1 LHTDLLQQ
9 LVHLWL
15 RSWRSI
21 FEIIL
26 LSVGIYYGYLYF
38 RGTRGAKVLT
48 GLAIVFLTLTLI
60 STLLNLVVIGWIVR
74 SFSVFLAIALV
85 VIFQPEL
92 RRGLAALGGHPI
104 FSLTSEKRETVHEI
118 AEAVSQLAN
127 KQFGALIAIER
138 DTSIRVYE
146 ETGVTLDAEFSV
158 ELILS
163 IFHPKAALHDGG
175 VILRNGRIA
184 AAACIFP
191 VSQRET
197 LDRSL
202 GLRHRAGLGIT
213 EESDAVAIVISE
225 ETGGIS
231 ICHRRMIERNFT
243 PETFR
248 QRLSEILLHG
258 TYEETASEKL
268 AREVDLPIASDNAL
282 VPHQEERRNDSFA
295 I

>member
-1 LHTDLLQQ
+1 MIQRMLEMWLDQWRG
-9 LVHLWL
+9 LV
-15 RSWRSI
+15 
-21 FEIIL
+21 EILL

-60 STLLNLVVIGWIVR
+60 SQLLNLTVIGWIIR
-74 SFSVFLAIALV
+74 SFSVFLAVALV

-92 RRGLAALGGHPI
+92 RRGLAELGGHPI
-104 FSLTSEKRETVHEI
+104 FSLTSEKRETVHDI
-118 AEAVSQLAN
+118 AEAVTQLAN

-138 DTSIRVYE
+138 DTAIRVYE
-146 ETGVTLDAEFSV
+146 ETGVELDAVFSV
-158 ELILS
+158 ELMLTL
-163 IFHPKAALHDGG
+163 FHPKSALHDGG
-175 VILRNGRIA
+175 VVMRNGRVA

-213 EESDAVAIVISE
+213 EESDAIAVIVSE
-225 ETGGIS
+225 ETGAIS
-231 ICHRRMIERNFT
+231 ICHRRRIERNFT

-248 QRLSEILLHG
+248 KRISELLLHG
-258 TYEETASEKL
+258 SYEETDSDQL
-268 AREVDLPIASDNAL
+268 AREVDLPATRDNPL
-282 VPHQEERRNDSFA
+282 VPHQKERSNDTLA
-295 I
+295 V

>member
-1 LHTDLLQQ
+1 MMDQLLQ
-9 LVHLWL
+9 LAVKG
-15 RSWRSI
+15 WRSAV
-21 FEIIL
+21 EILL

-60 STLLNLVVIGWIVR
+60 SQLLNLVVIGWIIR

-92 RRGLAALGGHPI
+92 RRGLAELGGHPI
-104 FSLTSEKRETVHEI
+104 FSLTSEKRETVHDLV
-118 AEAVSQLAN
+118 EAVTQLAS

-138 DTSIRVYE
+138 DTSIRIYE
-146 ETGVTLDAEFSV
+146 ETGVLVDADFSV
-158 ELILS
+158 ELMLT

-175 VILRNGRIA
+175 VIIRNGRIA

-202 GLRHRAGLGIT
+202 GLRHRAGLGLT
-213 EESDAVAIVISE
+213 EESDAVAVIVSE

-231 ICHRRMIERNFT
+231 ICHRRRIERGFT
-243 PETFR
+243 PETFHKR
-248 QRLSEILLHG
+248 ISEILLQRA
-258 TYEETASEKL
+258 YEETNSEQL
-268 AREVDLPIASDNAL
+268 DREVDLPPARDHAL
-282 VPHQEERRNDSFA
+282 VPDQKERGDDA
-295 I
+295 IAV

>member
-1 LHTDLLQQ
+1 MIQQ
-9 LVHLWL
+9 LVQLWL
-15 RSWRSI
+15 DKWRGL

-48 GLAIVFLTLTLI
+48 GLAIVFLTLTLV
-60 STLLNLVVIGWIVR
+60 SQLLNLPVIGWVIK
-74 SFSVFLAIALV
+74 SFSVFLAVALV

-92 RRGLAALGGHPI
+92 RRGLAELGGHPI

-118 AEAVSQLAN
+118 AEAVMQLAN

-146 ETGVTLDAEFSV
+146 ETGVILDSDFSIELLLTLFN
-158 ELILS
+158 
-163 IFHPKAALHDGG
+163 PKSALHDGG
-175 VILRNGRIA
+175 VIVRNGRIA

-213 EESDAVAIVISE
+213 EESDAVAVIVSE

-231 ICHRRMIERNFT
+231 ICYRRRIERNFT

-248 QRLSEILLHG
+248 KRLAELLLHG
-258 TYEETASEKL
+258 AYEETDPEEL
-268 AREVDLPIASDNAL
+268 AREADLPAPRDNPL
-282 VPHQEERRNDSFA
+282 VPHQKERSNDTLA
-295 I
+295 V

>member
-1 LHTDLLQQ
+1 M
-9 LVHLWL
+9 
-15 RSWRSI
+15 
-21 FEIIL
+21 
-26 LSVGIYYGYLYF
+26 
-38 RGTRGAKVLT
+38 
-48 GLAIVFLTLTLI
+48 
-60 STLLNLVVIGWIVR
+60 
-74 SFSVFLAIALV
+74 
-85 VIFQPEL
+85 IFQPEL
-92 RRGLAALGGHPI
+92 RRGLAELGGHPI
-104 FSLTSEKRETVHEI
+104 FSLTSEKRETVHDI
-118 AEAVSQLAN
+118 AEAVTQLAN

-146 ETGVTLDAEFSV
+146 ETGVMLDADFSV
-158 ELILS
+158 ELILT

-175 VILRNGRIA
+175 VIIRNGRVA

-213 EESDAVAIVISE
+213 EESDAVAVIVSE

-231 ICHRRMIERNFT
+231 ICHRRRIERNFT

-258 TYEETASEKL
+258 TYEETAPEEL
-268 AREVDLPIASDNAL
+268 AREVDLPAARDDAL
-282 VPHQEERRNDSFA
+282 VPHQEERRNDSIRRLKRSSA
-295 I
+295 AGEKP

>member
-1 LHTDLLQQ
+1 MMDQLLQ
-9 LVHLWL
+9 LAV
-15 RSWRSI
+15 RGWRSAV
-21 FEIIL
+21 EILL

-60 STLLNLVVIGWIVR
+60 SQLLNLVVIGWIIR

-92 RRGLAALGGHPI
+92 RRGLAELGGHPI
-104 FSLTSEKRETVHEI
+104 FSLTSEKRETVHDLV
-118 AEAVSQLAN
+118 EAVTQLAS

-146 ETGVTLDAEFSV
+146 ETGVLVDADFSV
-158 ELILS
+158 ELMLT

-175 VILRNGRIA
+175 VIIRNGRIA

-202 GLRHRAGLGIT
+202 GLRHRAGLGLT
-213 EESDAVAIVISE
+213 EESDAVAVIVSE
-225 ETGGIS
+225 ETGSIS
-231 ICHRRMIERNFT
+231 ICHRRRIERGFT
-243 PETFR
+243 PETFHKR
-248 QRLSEILLHG
+248 ISEILLQRA
-258 TYEETASEKL
+258 YEETDSEQL
-268 AREVDLPIASDNAL
+268 AREVDLPPARDHAL
-282 VPHQEERRNDSFA
+282 VPDQKERGDDA
-295 I
+295 LAV

>member
-1 LHTDLLQQ
+1 ERKCRGIANSGGGAAMTQEFLQ
-9 LVHLWL
+9 LWFK
-15 RSWRSI
+15 SWRSI
-21 FEIIL
+21 IEIIL

-60 STLLNLVVIGWIVR
+60 STLLNLVVIGWLVR

-92 RRGLAALGGHPI
+92 RRGLAELGGHPI
-104 FSLTSEKRETVHEI
+104 FSLTSEKRETVHDL
-118 AEAVSQLAN
+118 AEAVTQLAN
-127 KQFGALIAIER
+127 KQFGALLAIER

-146 ETGVTLDAEFSV
+146 ETGVTLDSDFSV
-158 ELILS
+158 ELILT
-163 IFHPKAALHDGG
+163 IFHPKAALHGGG
-175 VILRNGRIA
+175 VIVRNGRIA

-202 GLRHRAGLGIT
+202 GLRHRAALGIT
-213 EESDAVAIVISE
+213 EESDAVAVVVSE
-225 ETGGIS
+225 ETGSIS
-231 ICHRRMIERNFT
+231 ICHRRRIERNFT

-248 QRLSEILLHG
+248 QRIGEILLPG
-258 TYEETASEKL
+258 TYEETPPEKL
-268 AREVDLPIASDNAL
+268 AGEVVFPLFL
-282 VPHQEERRNDSFA
+282 VNT
-295 I
+295 

>member
-1 LHTDLLQQ
+1 MIQDI
-9 LVHLWL
+9 VHFWL
-15 RSWRSI
+15 RSWRSMI
-21 FEIIL
+21 EILL
-26 LSVGIYYGYLYF
+26 LSVVIYYGYLYF

-48 GLAIVFLTLTLI
+48 GMAIVFLTLTLI
-60 STLLNLVVIGWIVR
+60 STLLNLVVIGWILR

-92 RRGLAALGGHPI
+92 RRALAELGGHPI
-104 FSLTSEKRETVHEI
+104 FSLTSEKRETVHDL
-118 AEAVSQLAN
+118 AEAVTQLAH

-146 ETGVTLDAEFSV
+146 ETGVTIDGDLSV
-158 ELILS
+158 ELMLS

-175 VILRNGRIA
+175 VIVRNGRIA

-213 EESDAVAIVISE
+213 EESDGVAIVVSE

-231 ICHRRMIERNFT
+231 ICHRRRIERDFT
-243 PETFR
+243 AETFR
-248 QRLSEILLHG
+248 QRIAEILLHRE
-258 TYEETASEKL
+258 YEETDNEKL
-268 AREVDLPIASDNAL
+268 AREVDLPATRDNAL
-282 VPHQEERRNDSFA
+282 VPNQKERGDDPLTV
-295 I
+295 

>member
-1 LHTDLLQQ
+1 MMPQVLQFWIDQ
-9 LVHLWL
+9 
-15 RSWRSI
+15 WRSFI
-21 FEIIL
+21 EIAL

-38 RGTRGAKVLT
+38 KGTRGAKVLT

-60 STLLNLVVIGWIVR
+60 SQLLNLVVISWIVR
-74 SFSVFLAIALV
+74 SFSVFLAVALV

-104 FSLTSEKRETVHEI
+104 FSLTSEKRETVHDI
-118 AEAVSQLAN
+118 VEAVTQLAN

-146 ETGVTLDAEFSV
+146 ETGVTLDSEFSL
-158 ELILS
+158 ELMLTL
-163 IFHPKAALHDGG
+163 FHPKSALHDGG
-175 VILRNGRIA
+175 VIIRNGRIA

-213 EESDAVAIVISE
+213 EESDAIAVIVSE
-225 ETGGIS
+225 ETGSIS
-231 ICHRRMIERNFT
+231 ICHRRRIERNFT
-243 PETFR
+243 PESFR
-248 QRLSEILLHG
+248 KRISELLLHD
-258 TYEETASEKL
+258 TYEETDSGEL
-268 AREVDLPIASDNAL
+268 ARESSRVAPRDNPL
-282 VPHQEERRNDSFA
+282 VPHQKERSDDTIA
-295 I
+295 V

>member
-1 LHTDLLQQ
+1 MINQLLHLIAIG
-9 LVHLWL
+9 
-15 RSWRSI
+15 WRSAI
-21 FEIIL
+21 EIVL
-26 LSVGIYYGYLYF
+26 LWVGIYYAYVYF

-104 FSLTSEKRETVHEI
+104 FSLTSEKRETVHDLV
-118 AEAVSQLAN
+118 EAVIQLAS

-146 ETGVTLDAEFSV
+146 ETGVQLEADFSV
-158 ELILS
+158 ELMLT
-163 IFHPKAALHDGG
+163 IFHPKSALHDGG
-175 VILRNGRIA
+175 VIIRNGRIA

-202 GLRHRAGLGIT
+202 GLRHRAGLGLT
-213 EESDAVAIVISE
+213 EESDAVAVVVSE

-231 ICHRRMIERNFT
+231 ICHRRRIERGFT
-243 PETFR
+243 PEAFAKR
-248 QRLSEILLHG
+248 ISEILLQG
-258 TYEETASEKL
+258 SYEEVNSTEL
-268 AREVDLPIASDNAL
+268 GREVNLPAARDHAL
-282 VPHQEERRNDSFA
+282 VSNQEERGNDPVA
-295 I
+295 V

>member
-1 LHTDLLQQ
+1 MIHQFVQ
-9 LVHLWL
+9 LWQWFDT
-15 RSWRSI
+15 WRGPI
-21 FEIIL
+21 EILL

-74 SFSVFLAIALV
+74 SFSVFLAVALV

-92 RRGLAALGGHPI
+92 RRGLAELGGHPI
-104 FSLTSEKRETVHEI
+104 FSLTSEKRETVHDI
-118 AEAVSQLAN
+118 AEAISQLAN

-146 ETGVTLDAEFSV
+146 ETGVELDAVLSV
-158 ELILS
+158 ELLLTL
-163 IFHPKAALHDGG
+163 FHPKSALHDGG
-175 VILRNGRIA
+175 VVMRNGRVA

-213 EESDAVAIVISE
+213 EESDAIAVIVSE

-231 ICHRRMIERNFT
+231 ICHRRRIERNFT

-248 QRLSEILLHG
+248 KRIGELLLHRN
-258 TYEETASEKL
+258 YEETDTEEL
-268 AREVDLPIASDNAL
+268 AREVALPPARDNPL
-282 VPHQEERRNDSFA
+282 VPHQKEHSNDTLA
-295 I
+295 V

>member
-1 LHTDLLQQ
+1 MMDQLLQ
-9 LVHLWL
+9 LAS
-15 RSWRSI
+15 RGWRSAV
-21 FEIIL
+21 EILL

-60 STLLNLVVIGWIVR
+60 SQLLNLVVIGWIIR

-92 RRGLAALGGHPI
+92 RRGLAELGGHPI
-104 FSLTSEKRETVHEI
+104 FSLTSEKRETVHDLV
-118 AEAVSQLAN
+118 EAVTQLAS

-146 ETGVTLDAEFSV
+146 ETGVPVDADFTV
-158 ELILS
+158 ELLLT

-175 VILRNGRIA
+175 VIIRNGRIA

-202 GLRHRAGLGIT
+202 GLRHRAGLGLT
-213 EESDAVAIVISE
+213 EESDAVAVVVSE

-231 ICHRRMIERNFT
+231 ICHRRRIERGFT
-243 PETFR
+243 PEAFR
-248 QRLSEILLHG
+248 KRISEILLQG
-258 TYEETASEKL
+258 AYEETDTEQL
-268 AREVDLPIASDNAL
+268 AREVDLPPARDHAL
-282 VPHQEERRNDSFA
+282 VPDQKERGDDA
-295 I
+295 LAV

>member
-1 LHTDLLQQ
+1 MLQQ
-9 LVHLWL
+9 LLYFWL
-15 RSWRSI
+15 KSWRSI

-26 LSVGIYYGYLYF
+26 LSVVLYYGYLYF

-74 SFSVFLAIALV
+74 SFSVFLAVALV

-92 RRGLAALGGHPI
+92 RRALAELGGHPI
-104 FSLTSEKRETVHEI
+104 FSLTSEKRETVHDL
-118 AEAVSQLAN
+118 AEAVTQLAN

-138 DTSIRVYE
+138 DTSIRIYE
-146 ETGVTLDAEFSV
+146 ETGVTMDADFSV
-158 ELILS
+158 ELMLT

-175 VILRNGRIA
+175 VIVRNGRVA

-213 EESDAVAIVISE
+213 EESDAIAVIVSE
-225 ETGGIS
+225 ETGSIS
-231 ICHRRMIERNFT
+231 ICHRRRIERNFT

-248 QRLSEILLHG
+248 QRIAEILLHG
-258 TYEETASEKL
+258 NYEETNPEKL
-268 AREVDLPIASDNAL
+268 AGEADLPPARDDTL
-282 VPHQEERRNDSFA
+282 VPDQKERRDESLA
-295 I
+295 V

>member
-1 LHTDLLQQ
+1 MMLQDIWQLL
-9 LVHLWL
+9 L
-15 RSWRSI
+15 RGWRSA
-21 FEIIL
+21 FEIL
-26 LSVGIYYGYLYF
+26 LLWVAIYYGYLYF
-38 RGTRGAKVLT
+38 RGTRGAKVLP

-92 RRGLAALGGHPI
+92 RRALAELGGHPI
-104 FSLTSEKRETVHEI
+104 FSLTSERRETVHDI
-118 AEAVSQLAN
+118 AEAVTQLAN

-146 ETGVTLDAEFSV
+146 ETGVIIDGEFSV
-158 ELILS
+158 ELILT

-175 VILRNGRIA
+175 VIIRNGRIA

-213 EESDAVAIVISE
+213 EESDAIAVIVSE
-225 ETGGIS
+225 ETGGVS
-231 ICHRRMIERNFT
+231 ICHRRRIERGFT

-248 QRLSEILLHG
+248 KRIGELLLQG
-258 TYEETASEKL
+258 AYEETDPEQL
-268 AREVDLPIASDNAL
+268 AREVDLPPARRDAL
-282 VPHQEERRNDSFA
+282 VPDQKERRDNTLA
-295 I
+295 V

>member
-1 LHTDLLQQ
+1 MMPQLLQF
-9 LVHLWL
+9 WL
-15 RSWRSI
+15 DQWRSFI
-21 FEIIL
+21 EIAL

-38 RGTRGAKVLT
+38 KGTRGAKVLT

-60 STLLNLVVIGWIVR
+60 SQLLNLMVIGWIVR
-74 SFSVFLAIALV
+74 SFSVFLAVALV

-92 RRGLAALGGHPI
+92 RRALAALGGHPI
-104 FSLTSEKRETVHEI
+104 FSLTSEKRETVHDI
-118 AEAVSQLAN
+118 IEAVTQLAN

-146 ETGVTLDAEFSV
+146 ETGVVLDAEFSI
-158 ELILS
+158 ELMLTL
-163 IFHPKAALHDGG
+163 FQPKSALHDGG
-175 VILRNGRIA
+175 VIMRNGRIA

-213 EESDAVAIVISE
+213 EESDAIAVIVSE
-225 ETGGIS
+225 ETGSIS
-231 ICHRRMIERNFT
+231 ICHRRRIERNFT

-248 QRLSEILLHG
+248 KRINELLLHDS
-258 TYEETASEKL
+258 YEETDSNQL
-268 AREVDLPIASDNAL
+268 ARESSRPAPRDNPL
-282 VPHQEERRNDSFA
+282 VPHQKERSDDTIA
-295 I
+295 V